1 MADQCPLVHFIDPV
15 SRLDTGYAVLRQ
27 NPESLT
33 RFGDGVGKPCHQLHF
48 GKSAPCEG
56 CMYEQVVRNGR
67 AERWFLAETRDEGRP
82 PTYYEITLVPV
93 IDEDGD
99 VTAVQEV
106 IRDATATLAVEQ
118 HLIELSENLGHQTHK
133 LRGELKELQKAQA
146 ALIQTEKLASLGKL
160 AAGLT
165 HEIHTP
171 LGTLISN
178 MDVLKYEIKG
188 VESELNELKID
199 QSPRFS
205 SIRELVEL
213 HQIAT
218 DRIQKI
224 LRSLKL
230 FAHLDRSVTEK
241 VDLHEGIDAA
251 ISLLTYEIRGR
262 IEVVKEYG
270 DLPQV
275 VCRPDAIN
283 QVFMNLLQNAVQ
295 AIPENGTITITTRA
309 KGKNQVILEFAD
321 TGKGIPK
328 DALKAIFDPGFT
340 SKPRGIGTGLGLS
353 IALQTMKAHNGTIL
367 VRSKS
372 GKGTRFTLK
381 LPVVQ
386 KPA

>member
-1 MADQCPLVHFIDPV
+1 MADECPLVHFIDPV
-15 SRLDTGYAVLRQ
+15 SRLDTGYSVLRQ
-27 NPESLT
+27 NPESLE
-33 RFGDGVGKPCHQLHF
+33 RFSDGAGKPCHQLHF
-48 GKSAPCEG
+48 GKDAPCEG
-56 CMYEQVVRNGR
+56 CMFQQVVQNGR
-67 AERWFLAETRDEGRP
+67 AERWFLAERPDEGRP

-118 HLIELSENLGHQTHK
+118 HLIQLSESLGHQTHN

-178 MDVLKYEIKG
+178 MDVLRHDIKAM
-188 VESELNELKID
+188 ESELDELGID
-199 QSPRFS
+199 QGPRFS
-205 SIRELVEL
+205 SIRELMEL

-230 FAHLDRSVTEK
+230 FAHLDRSVTER

-251 ISLLTYEIRGR
+251 LSLLTYEIRGR
-262 IEVVKEYG
+262 IEIVKEYG
-270 DLPQV
+270 DIPQV
-275 VCRPDAIN
+275 LCRPDAIN
-283 QVFMNLLQNAVQ
+283 QVFMNLLQNSVQ
-295 AIPENGTITITTRA
+295 AIPENGRITITTRS
-309 KGKNQVILEFAD
+309 KGDNQVILEFAD

-328 DALKAIFDPGFT
+328 DALKEIFDPGFT

-353 IALQTMKAHNGTIL
+353 IALQTMRSHDGTIL
-367 VRSKS
+367 VKS
-372 GKGTRFTLK
+372 TPGKGTRFTLK

-386 KPA
+386 KPS